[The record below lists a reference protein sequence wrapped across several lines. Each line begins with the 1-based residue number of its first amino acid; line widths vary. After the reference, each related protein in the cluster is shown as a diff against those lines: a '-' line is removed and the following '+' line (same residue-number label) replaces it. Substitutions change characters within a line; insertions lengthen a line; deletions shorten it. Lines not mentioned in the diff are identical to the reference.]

1 MSELEQLVDAL
12 TTQLSALVEAQ
23 ALELARST
31 VAAALGGRKPGRPA
45 GLKLA
50 GAGPRRKLPR
60 QLCPVPGCRNTAA
73 PVFGMVCSEHKDLP
87 KAKINKYRE
96 ARRAAKLGKASKP
109 AALKTRKS
117 RTPVKARQAPEKTK
131 KTKKTATKR
140 AAPKK
145 KAIRRTKAA
154 KRTAP
159 AAEPAKTAPPAAP
172 LSPPATAAA

>member
-50 GAGPRRKLPR
+50 GAGPRRKPPR

-73 PVFGMVCSEHKDLP
+73 QVFGMVCSEHKDLP

-96 ARRAAKLGKASKP
+96 ARRAAKLGKASKQ
-109 AALKTRKS
+109 AALKNRKG

-131 KTKKTATKR
+131 KKTTKR

-145 KAIRRTKAA
+145 KAIRRTKAP

-159 AAEPAKTAPPAAP
+159 AAEPAKTAPTAAP